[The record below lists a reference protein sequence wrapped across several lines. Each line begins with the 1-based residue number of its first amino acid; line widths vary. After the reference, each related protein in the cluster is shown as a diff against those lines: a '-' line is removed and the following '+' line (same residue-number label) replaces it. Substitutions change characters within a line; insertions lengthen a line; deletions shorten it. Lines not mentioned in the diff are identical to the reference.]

1 MEKADVLESNVLY
14 KQYSKKDKG
23 TKIKSRKTIEI
34 VAITTVI
41 EEEES
46 MEGTPISKT
55 RHQSSF
61 ETIPKHHASVNNV
74 LDLATRKNMSR
85 ESTESDL

>member
-1 MEKADVLESNVLY
+1 
-14 KQYSKKDKG
+14 
-23 TKIKSRKTIEI
+23 
-34 VAITTVI
+34 
-41 EEEES
+41 

-74 LDLATRKNMSR
+74 LDLIGKKNMSR

>member
-1 MEKADVLESNVLY
+1 
-14 KQYSKKDKG
+14 
-23 TKIKSRKTIEI
+23 
-34 VAITTVI
+34 
-41 EEEES
+41 

-74 LDLATRKNMSR
+74 FDLIGKKNMSR
-85 ESTESDL
+85 ESTESDLQSDTHNSRTHLNRRGSVEN